1 MRSHMTVGGGK
12 SCQGILP
19 FAEPQLCRMHQ
30 TRLCRM
36 QPQGPS
42 AAPIHGPAKA
52 TRESAF
58 LTASVHDGSHRPL
71 GSNATHPRSSEKGI
85 FHPPRTQ
92 PRVANAPPT
101 RWDCAYPQGGPQA
114 DSHHSVREICV
125 TKHHHTINPKGR
137 SAVSE

>member
-1 MRSHMTVGGGK
+1 MSLAKPSREIAFLRCPVLKSGNATSQSVCLRSLREDTFIPTNLLMEGGRE
-12 SCQGILP
+12 
-19 FAEPQLCRMHQ
+19 AA
-30 TRLCRM
+30 T
-36 QPQGPS
+36 GPS

-58 LTASVHDGSHRPL
+58 LTPLVHDGSHRPL

-101 RWDCAYPQGGPQA
+101 RWDGPQGGPQA
-114 DSHHSVREICV
+114 DSHHSVREIC
-125 TKHHHTINPKGR
+125 
-137 SAVSE
+137 AW